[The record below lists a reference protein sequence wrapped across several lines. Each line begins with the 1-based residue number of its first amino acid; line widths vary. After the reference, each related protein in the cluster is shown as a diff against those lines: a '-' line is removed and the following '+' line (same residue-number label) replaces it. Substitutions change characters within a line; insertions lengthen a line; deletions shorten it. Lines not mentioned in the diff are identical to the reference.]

1 MIINFKSLDDELSL
15 LMKRTKKKPDAF
27 YGKANRLAKKLG
39 VEITIEK
46 NQDYGNGYWIETNA
60 MQDERFSTSWEEVYY
75 KLRTI
80 EEEAS

>member
-1 MIINFKSLDDELSL
+1 MINFKFLDDGLSL
-15 LMKRTKKKPDAF
+15 LMKRPKKKPDAF

-46 NQDYGNGYWIETNA
+46 NQDYGNGYWIETDA